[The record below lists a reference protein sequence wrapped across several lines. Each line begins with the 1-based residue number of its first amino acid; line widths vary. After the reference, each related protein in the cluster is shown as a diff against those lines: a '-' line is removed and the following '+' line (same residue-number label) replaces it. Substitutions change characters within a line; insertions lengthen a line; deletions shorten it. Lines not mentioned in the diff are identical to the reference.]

1 MSNRIEILDNNTVEI
16 FAEGS
21 DVPFLRQPNWPNQS
35 PWTDAAEARAW
46 AEMYV
51 ESMEVADAP
60 YAPNGPG
67 EERQAKP
74 TAEEIAAY
82 QAELE
87 AQNTPPA

>member
-21 DVPFLRQPNWPNQS
+21 DVPFLRQPTWPNQA
-35 PWTDAAEARAW
+35 PWANAGEARTW

-51 ESMEVADAP
+51 EAMEVADAP